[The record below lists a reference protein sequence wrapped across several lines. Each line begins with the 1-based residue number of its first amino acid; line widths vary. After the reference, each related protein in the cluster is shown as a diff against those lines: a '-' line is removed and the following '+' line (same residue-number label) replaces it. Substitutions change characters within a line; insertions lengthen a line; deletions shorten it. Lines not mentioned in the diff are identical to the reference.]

1 MSWPEDV
8 IALCTERFGLIEFPP
23 EGPEIPR
30 DRLVDLALAL
40 RDELG
45 FAYYTGCAAAQYAAT
60 DALPDRTLVW
70 YRLRRIPKDEFA
82 FRVWCPTGE
91 TVPSLARIWA
101 GADWQ
106 EREQFDLVGT
116 VFADHPDLRRI
127 MMPED
132 WEGHPLRRDYP
143 IETRHAPWR

>member
-1 MSWPEDV
+1 MSWSEDT
-8 IALCTERFGLIEFPP
+8 IALCARFGVSELPP
-23 EGPEIPR
+23 EGPVIPR
-30 DRLVDLALAL
+30 ESLLAFARAL
-40 RDELG
+40 KDELG
-45 FAYYTGCAAAQYAAT
+45 FGYFTGCAAVHYAAK
-60 DALPDRTLVW
+60 DADPDRTMVW
-70 YRLRRIPKDEFA
+70 YRVRRIPGQEMA

-91 TVPSLARIWA
+91 AVPSLTSVWA

-116 VFADHPDLRRI
+116 VFEGHPDLRRI

-132 WEGHPLRRDYP
+132 WEGHPLRRDYA

>member
-1 MSWPEDV
+1 MSWPDDV
-8 IALCTERFGLIEFPP
+8 VALCACYGITDLPP

-30 DRLVDLALAL
+30 ESLLALAREL
-40 RDELG
+40 KDLG
-45 FAYYTGCAAAQYAAT
+45 FGYFTGCTAIHYPAKD
-60 DALPDRTLVW
+60 DAPDRTMVW
-70 YRLRRIPKDEFA
+70 YRVRRVPGAEFA

-91 TVPSLARIWA
+91 SVPSLASVWV

-106 EREQFDLVGT
+106 EREQLDLVGT
-116 VFADHPDLRRI
+116 VFADHPDPRRL

-132 WEGHPLRRDYP
+132 WEGHPLRRDYA